1 MLIHITTQS
10 LGYLIEDSA
19 ARVQTVTEF
28 LHAIKPSLQ
37 HRVTVINDPFGPP
50 AVEPN
55 YNAIVVSS
63 ETISGAKKINALRQA
78 AGFEPL
84 AIVVTRRTEASS
96 LCSSALRAYIHSKRQ
111 QQLKA

>member
-1 MLIHITTQS
+1 
-10 LGYLIEDSA
+10 LIEDSA
-19 ARVQTVTEF
+19 ARVQTVAEF
-28 LHAIKPSLQ
+28 LTAIKPSLQ

-63 ETISGAKKINALRQA
+63 ETIAGAKKINTLRQA

-84 AIVVTRRTEASS
+84 TIVVTRRTEASS

-111 QQLKA
+111 QQQLEA